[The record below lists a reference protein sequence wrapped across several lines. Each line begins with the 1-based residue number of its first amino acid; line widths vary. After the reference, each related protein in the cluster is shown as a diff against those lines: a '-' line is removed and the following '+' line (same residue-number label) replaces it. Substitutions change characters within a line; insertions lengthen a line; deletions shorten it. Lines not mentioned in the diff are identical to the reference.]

1 MQRDFFVCKETFSYV
16 CRFFGLNGR
25 IQKMPLSRTAFS
37 DYNFPPKLLRL
48 ISKLNTQMT
57 YALYSSGIINS
68 VSGWL
73 FIRIGAKPST
83 SILLVSGGNALS
95 W

>member
-1 MQRDFFVCKETFSYV
+1 MRIG
-16 CRFFGLNGR
+16 FFGSNCR
-25 IQKMPLSRTAFS
+25 IQKMPFSRTAFS
-37 DYNFPPKLLRL
+37 VIFDFNALPKPYRL
-48 ISKLNTQMT
+48 ISKLNIQTVYT
-57 YALYSSGIINS
+57 LYSSGIIYS